1 MEYDSIIESILFASG
16 DPFPIERL
24 MALLDLS
31 REDVLAA
38 ARRIGDAY
46 RFENRGIRLLILED
60 SLQLGSAPENADWV
74 RRALD
79 TRKPARLS
87 PAALEVLAIAAYF
100 QPVTRTYIEQIRGV
114 DSSYTVGLLVD
125 KGFLEPCGRLD
136 APGRPM
142 QFQTTAA
149 FLRVFGLESLE
160 ELPAYGDAS
169 PAEDPDARE
178 LAESLP
184 DCPPEADFFAI
195 FEKYR
200 ADLS

>member
-125 KGFLEPCGRLD
+125 KGFRASASCRTRRSRWGWGSSR
-136 APGRPM
+136 
-142 QFQTTAA
+142 TAA
-149 FLRVFGLESLE
+149 
-160 ELPAYGDAS
+160 
-169 PAEDPDARE
+169 ART
-178 LAESLP
+178 
-184 DCPPEADFFAI
+184 CPTLFWTTGW
-195 FEKYR
+195 R
-200 ADLS
+200 T

>member
-1 MEYDSIIESILFASG
+1 MDADSIIESILFASG
-16 DPFPIERL
+16 DPYPVERL

-31 REDVLAA
+31 REEVLASA
-38 ARRIGDAY
+38 QRIGDRY
-46 RFENRGIRLLILED
+46 RFENRGIRLLVLED

-114 DSSYTVGLLVD
+114 DSSYTVSLLTE

-142 QFQTTAA
+142 QFKTTAA
-149 FLRVFGLESLE
+149 FLRIFGLSSLD
-160 ELPAYGDAS
+160 ELPSFGDRTTDTAD
-169 PAEDPDARE
+169 AEA

-184 DCPPEADFFAI
+184 EVRD
-195 FEKYR
+195 
-200 ADLS
+200 

>member
-46 RFENRGIRLLILED
+46 RFDNRGIRLLILED

-149 FLRVFGLESLE
+149 FLRVFGLESPE

-184 DCPPEADFFAI
+184 EVR
-195 FEKYR
+195 E
-200 ADLS
+200 

>member
-1 MEYDSIIESILFASG
+1 MDTDSIIESILFASG
-16 DPFPIERL
+16 DPYPVERL

-31 REDVLAA
+31 REEILDA
-38 ARRIGDAY
+38 ARRIGDRY
-46 RFENRGIRLLILED
+46 RYEKRGIRLLILED

-114 DSSYTVGLLVD
+114 DSSYTVSLLTE

-142 QFQTTAA
+142 QFKTTAA
-149 FLRVFGLESLE
+149 FLRVFGLSSLD
-160 ELPAYGDAS
+160 ELPSVGDRDTEQAETDP
-169 PAEDPDARE
+169 PAE
-178 LAESLP
+178 SF
-184 DCPPEADFFAI
+184 PEVRD
-195 FEKYR
+195 
-200 ADLS
+200 

>member
-1 MEYDSIIESILFASG
+1 MDTDSIIESILFAAG
-16 DPFPIERL
+16 DPYPVERL

-31 REDVLAA
+31 REEVMASA
-38 ARRIGDAY
+38 QRIGDRY
-46 RFENRGIRLLILED
+46 RYENRGIRLLVLED
-60 SLQLGSAPENADWV
+60 ALQLGSAPENADWV

-114 DSSYTVGLLVD
+114 DSSYTVSLLTE

-142 QFQTTAA
+142 QFKTTAA
-149 FLRVFGLESLE
+149 FLRVFGLSSLE
-160 ELPAYGDAS
+160 ELPSFGEQS
-169 PAEDPDARE
+169 PEPADEVPSAD
-178 LAESLP
+178 SF
-184 DCPPEADFFAI
+184 PEVRD
-195 FEKYR
+195 
-200 ADLS
+200 

>member
-1 MEYDSIIESILFASG
+1 MDTDHIIESILFASG
-16 DPFPIERL
+16 DPFPMERL

-31 REDVLAA
+31 REEAEAA
-38 ARRIGDAY
+38 AKRLADGYA
-46 RFENRGIRLLILED
+46 FENRGIRLLRLE
-60 SLQLGSAPENADWV
+60 APGNGDYV

-149 FLRVFGLESLE
+149 FLRTFGLRSLE
-160 ELPAYGDAS
+160 ELPAFETGDGEEG
-169 PAEDPDARE
+169 AEARA
-178 LAESLP
+178 LAETLMEVR
-184 DCPPEADFFAI
+184 D
-195 FEKYR
+195 
-200 ADLS
+200 

>member
-1 MEYDSIIESILFASG
+1 MEADGIIESILFAAG
-16 DPFPIERL
+16 EPFPIPRL

-31 REDVLAA
+31 REEVLAA
-38 ARRIGDAY
+38 ARRLGDRY
-46 RFENRGIRLLILED
+46 SYEHRGIRLLVLED
-60 SLQLGSAPENADWV
+60 ALQLGSAPEYADWV

-114 DSSYTVGLLVD
+114 DSSYTVGLLVE

-142 QFQTTAA
+142 LFRTTAA
-149 FLRVFGLESLE
+149 FLRVFGLSTLE
-160 ELPAYGDAS
+160 ELPSYGDA
-169 PAEDPDARE
+169 PEIAGEDLQA
-178 LAESLP
+178 LAEGLAEVR
-184 DCPPEADFFAI
+184 D
-195 FEKYR
+195 
-200 ADLS
+200 

>member
-1 MEYDSIIESILFASG
+1 MDYDSIIESILFASG

-31 REDVLAA
+31 RKDVLDAA
-38 ARRIGDAY
+38 KRLGDGY
-46 RFENRGIRLLILED
+46 QFENRGIRLVKLED
-60 SLQLGSAPENADWV
+60 SLQLCSAGENAEWV

-79 TRKPARLS
+79 TRKPAKLS

-114 DSSYTVGLLVD
+114 DSSYTVSLLVD

-149 FLRVFGLESLE
+149 FLRIFGLSTLE
-160 ELPAYGDAS
+160 ELPSYGSAGE
-169 PAEDPDARE
+169 AEAVNLQE
-178 LAESLP
+178 LADSLP
-184 DCPPEADFFAI
+184 EVR
-195 FEKYR
+195 E
-200 ADLS
+200 

>member
-114 DSSYTVGLLVD
+114 DSSYTVSLLTE

-136 APGRPM
+136 APEEAE
-142 QFQTTAA
+142 QA
-149 FLRVFGLESLE
+149 VFKDTKGWDSVGHVNLMNAIEEEFDVSLE
-160 ELPAYGDAS
+160 
-169 PAEDPDARE
+169 PDDI
-178 LAESLP
+178 L
-184 DCPPEADFFAI
+184 DFKSFAI
-195 FEKYR
+195 GKEILGKYEV
-200 ADLS
+200 AF

>member
-1 MEYDSIIESILFASG
+1 MEVDSIIESILFASG
-16 DPFPIERL
+16 DPFPVERL

-31 REDVLAA
+31 REEVLAA
-38 ARRIGDAY
+38 ARRIGDGY
-46 RFENRGIRLLILED
+46 RYENRGIRLLILED

-160 ELPAYGDAS
+160 ELPAYGDAGE
-169 PAEDPDARE
+169 AEQADARE

-184 DCPPEADFFAI
+184 EVRD
-195 FEKYR
+195 
-200 ADLS
+200 

>member
-16 DPFPIERL
+16 DPFPVERL

-31 REDVLAA
+31 REAVLEAA
-38 ARRIGDAY
+38 KRLADGY
-46 RFENRGIRLLILED
+46 QYENRGIRLVRLED
-60 SLQLGSAPENADWV
+60 SLQLCSAGENAEWV

-114 DSSYTVGLLVD
+114 DSSYTVSLLVD

-149 FLRVFGLESLE
+149 FLRVFGLSSLE
-160 ELPAYGDAS
+160 ELPAYGN
-169 PAEDPDARE
+169 AETPEPVNVQE

-184 DCPPEADFFAI
+184 EVR
-195 FEKYR
+195 E
-200 ADLS
+200 

>member
-1 MEYDSIIESILFASG
+1 MDTDSIIESILFASG
-16 DPFPIERL
+16 DPYPVERL

-31 REDVLAA
+31 REEVLAS
-38 ARRIGDAY
+38 ARRIGDRY
-46 RFENRGIRLLILED
+46 RYEHRGIRLLILENA
-60 SLQLGSAPENADWV
+60 LQLGSAPENADWV

-114 DSSYTVGLLVD
+114 DSSYTVSLLTE

-142 QFQTTAA
+142 QFRTTAA
-149 FLRVFGLESLE
+149 FLRVFGLSSLD
-160 ELPAYGDAS
+160 ELPSFGDQAS
-169 PAEDPDARE
+169 EASDAELPV
-178 LAESLP
+178 ESLP
-184 DCPPEADFFAI
+184 EVRD
-195 FEKYR
+195 
-200 ADLS
+200 

>member
-1 MEYDSIIESILFASG
+1 MEKDSIIESILFASG

-24 MALLDLS
+24 MALLDLT
-31 REDVLAA
+31 REEVMDAAHRLAD
-38 ARRIGDAY
+38 GY
-46 RFENRGIRLLILED
+46 RYENRGIRLVVLED
-60 SLQLGSAPENADWV
+60 CLQLGSAPENSDWV

-114 DSSYTVGLLVD
+114 DSSYTVSLLVD

-142 QFQTTAA
+142 QFRTTPA
-149 FLRVFGLESLE
+149 FLRVFGIESLE
-160 ELPAYGDAS
+160 ELPAYGDAVGS
-169 PAEDPDARE
+169 TDSAEEGEPSLQE
-178 LAESLP
+178 IAEVR
-184 DCPPEADFFAI
+184 D
-195 FEKYR
+195 
-200 ADLS
+200 

>member
-1 MEYDSIIESILFASG
+1 MDTDHIIESILFASG
-16 DPFPIERL
+16 DPFPMERL

-31 REDVLAA
+31 REEAEAA
-38 ARRIGDAY
+38 AKRLADGYA
-46 RFENRGIRLLILED
+46 FENRGIRLLRLED
-60 SLQLGSAPENADWV
+60 SLQLASAPENGDYV

-149 FLRVFGLESLE
+149 FLRTFGLRSLE
-160 ELPAYGDAS
+160 ELPAFETGGGEEG
-169 PAEDPDARE
+169 AEARALVE
-178 LAESLP
+178 TLMEVR
-184 DCPPEADFFAI
+184 D
-195 FEKYR
+195 
-200 ADLS
+200 

>member
-31 REDVLAA
+31 REDVLASA
-38 ARRIGDAY
+38 ARIGDSY
-46 RFENRGIRLLILED
+46 RYENRGIRLLKLED
-60 SLQLGSAPENADWV
+60 SLQLVSDPENAEWV

-79 TRKPARLS
+79 TRRSARLS

-114 DSSYTVGLLVD
+114 DSSYTVSLLTE

-142 QFQTTAA
+142 QFRTTAD

-160 ELPAYGDAS
+160 ELPAYGDA
-169 PAEDPDARE
+169 PEPQTEEDLFT
-178 LAESLP
+178 LAEGLP
-184 DCPPEADFFAI
+184 EVWD
-195 FEKYR
+195 
-200 ADLS
+200 

>member
-1 MEYDSIIESILFASG
+1 METDHIIESILFASG

-31 REDVLAA
+31 REEVEAS
-38 ARRIGDAY
+38 ARRLGDGYA
-46 RFENRGIRLLILED
+46 FEHRGIRLLRLED
-60 SLQLGSAPENADWV
+60 SLQLASAPENGDLV

-142 QFQTTAA
+142 QFRTTAA
-149 FLRVFGLESLE
+149 FLRTFGLRSLE
-160 ELPAYGDAS
+160 ELPSFEGAGSEEA
-169 PAEDPDARE
+169 PDAQLLLE
-178 LAESLP
+178 GLAEVR
-184 DCPPEADFFAI
+184 D
-195 FEKYR
+195 
-200 ADLS
+200 

>member
-1 MEYDSIIESILFASG
+1 METEHIDSIMESILFASG
-16 DPFPIERL
+16 DPFPVERL

-31 REDVLAA
+31 REEVMES
-38 ARRIGDAY
+38 ARRIGDGY
-46 RFENRGIRLLILED
+46 KFENRGIRLLILED
-60 SLQLGSAPENADWV
+60 SLQLGSAPENGDWV

-100 QPVTRTYIEQIRGV
+100 QPVTRTYIEEIRGV
-114 DSSYTVGLLVD
+114 DSSYTVNLLVE

-142 QFQTTAA
+142 QFRTTAA
-149 FLRVFGLESLE
+149 FLRIFGLESLE
-160 ELPAYGDAS
+160 DLPSYGDSGPQENA
-169 PAEDPDARE
+169 DVRV

-184 DCPPEADFFAI
+184 EVRD
-195 FEKYR
+195 
-200 ADLS
+200 